1 MRSIGAREGCVRFR
15 IQGAL
20 LLLAVAL
27 TVGAPS
33 ASAAKLGPGLETQL
47 AVLGPADEIE
57 VVVTFWGDALGAE
70 QIAAVQAL
78 GITRG
83 LAFRSLPIMGVL
95 ATRDQVNALA
105 ALPEV
110 RSIWPNSELQYENFD
125 ATSQTG
131 VRRLRV
137 TAALTQRNG
146 GFPYSGRGVGVVVND
161 SGIDAAHPDLEF
173 GTHVVQN
180 VAAHT
185 NLNAQSGLLPV
196 TYVEGVINTDLG
208 SGHGTH
214 VAGIVGATGERSNG
228 KYEGVA
234 PGASLI
240 GYGSGAAI
248 FVLDSVGGF
257 DYAITHQFEHRIR
270 VITNSF
276 GNTTDTGTDFD
287 PDDPINVSSK
297 LASDRGIVVVF
308 SAGNS
313 GSGEDTITGNFKKA
327 PWVIAVAN
335 GDKDGKLNP
344 SSSRGRT
351 GRGGTVVI
359 GGETFTWEDRPTVTA
374 PGTFIISTRSTTN
387 TVTAIAGQAGPD
399 EDVARIE
406 PAFLPFYTVLSGTSM
421 SAPHAAAIVAL
432 MLEANPSLNPLEVK
446 EIIQQ
451 TATNVPGRE
460 PFEVGAG
467 WVNALAAVDHAYARR
482 NYGTALNLTRD
493 FNSGVALSVSDTP
506 FSIDYSPV
514 PELSPT
520 NNQSSFSVPGGVAQL
535 SVKVRVEGATDV
547 EEGNTVNLVVIAPD
561 GTEFSSGVPVL
572 FSLTFDRTVVVD
584 NPALGTWTVELRG
597 LRGDPANP
605 TDGLALPE
613 TVEGNVRLAGSPSP
627 FGLEDIAGHP
637 AEGAILSAVGERLVD
652 GFGDGTYRPDDT
664 LTRGMLADF
673 LVMGAATRQFLPF
686 TTPQT
691 FSDVTAAEAPLAESV
706 AARGAALRDD
716 FHLFRGNM
724 LATGP
729 GQFSPL
735 ASVKRYEVAYSLVQS
750 LGLEAEA
757 LSLNGQPVTVE
768 VNGER
773 IPIDDDD
780 QIPAGFEGY
789 VQLAL
794 DLRIL
799 NAFFS
804 LEQGPF
810 DLFPTLHARFKPLDS
825 VSRGAYAVAA
835 TRFLAAAG
843 GF

>member
-1 MRSIGAREGCVRFR
+1 MRRIRTGQGCVRPR
-15 IQGAL
+15 IQVAV
-20 LLLAVAL
+20 LLLALAL
-27 TVGAPS
+27 SAGALA
-33 ASAAKLGPGLETQL
+33 ASAAKLGPGLEAQL
-47 AVLGPADEIE
+47 ASLEPADEIE
-57 VVVTFWGDALGAE
+57 VVVTFWGETLSVE

-83 LAFRSLPIMGVL
+83 LTFRSLPILGLL

-105 ALPEV
+105 AMPEV

-131 VRRLRV
+131 VQRLRA
-137 TAALTQRNG
+137 TAALTSRNG
-146 GFPYSGRGVGVVVND
+146 GFPYSGRGIGVVVND
-161 SGIDAAHPDLEF
+161 SGIDATHRDLEF
-173 GTHVVQN
+173 GPHVVEN
-180 VAAHT
+180 VEAAT
-185 NLNAQSGLLPV
+185 NLNAFSSLLPI
-196 TYVEGVINTDLG
+196 TYIEGVINTDLG

-214 VAGIVGATGERSNG
+214 VAGIVGATGAQSGG

-234 PGASLI
+234 PGAALI
-240 GYGSGAAI
+240 GYGSGAVI
-248 FVLDSVGGF
+248 FVLDAVGGF
-257 DYAITHQFEHRIR
+257 DYAITHQIEHRIR

-276 GNTTDTGTDFD
+276 GNTTDVGTDFD

-297 LASDRGIVVVF
+297 RAFDRGIVVVF

-313 GSGEDTITGNFKKA
+313 GPGEATITGNFKKA

-335 GDKDGKLNP
+335 GDKDGALNS
-344 SSSRGRT
+344 SSSRGEK

-399 EDVARIE
+399 EDLARIE

-421 SAPHAAAIVAL
+421 SAPHAAGVVAL
-432 MLEANPSLNPLEVK
+432 ILEADPSLNPLEVK

-460 PFEVGAG
+460 PWEAGAG
-467 WVNALAAVDHAYARR
+467 WVNALAAVDHAFAQR
-482 NYGTALNLTRD
+482 NYGTALNLTRS
-493 FNSGVALSVSDTP
+493 FNSGVELTVSETP
-506 FSIDYSPV
+506 FSIEYNTL
-514 PELSPT
+514 PEASPT
-520 NNQSSFSVPGGVAQL
+520 QNQFPFAVPAGLAQL
-535 SVKVRVEGATDV
+535 SVTVRVEGATDV
-547 EEGNTVNLVVIAPD
+547 EEGNTINLVVIAPD
-561 GTEFSSGVPVL
+561 GTERSSGVPVL
-572 FSLTFDRTVVVD
+572 FSLTFNRTVIVD
-584 NPALGTWTVELRG
+584 SPAAGTWTVELRG

-613 TVEGNVRLAGSPSP
+613 TVEGTVKFSGSPTP
-627 FGLEDIAGHP
+627 FGLDDIAGHP
-637 AEGAILSAVGERLVD
+637 AEGAIKAAVGERLVD
-652 GFGDGTYRPDDT
+652 GFADGTFRPDDT
-664 LTRGMLADF
+664 LTRGTLADF

-691 FSDVTAAEAPLAESV
+691 FSDVTAAEAPLAEAV

-716 FHLFRGNM
+716 FHQFRGNM

-735 ASVKRYEVAYSLVQS
+735 AAVRRFEVAYSLVQS

-757 LSLNGQPVTVE
+757 LSLNGQSVTVD

-773 IPIDDDD
+773 IPIDDQS

-794 DLRIL
+794 DLRVL

-810 DLFPTLHARFKPLDS
+810 DLVPTLHANFRPLDT